1 LPPRRAQ
8 IFRFSERAFLR
19 LLGGIYLIA
28 FASLWPQ
35 IDGLIGANGI
45 APAAE
50 TLLAMHSDYG
60 WPVYFDVPSLFW
72 LAPKDWCLTALC
84 GLGCVAGLLL
94 IFGVIARSAAIA
106 AYVLY
111 LSLISIGQP
120 FTSFQWDAL
129 LLETGFLAI
138 FTGSP
143 LLPLAYR
150 FLLFRLMFESGLV
163 KLTSHDV
170 NWRNL
175 HALRYHFFTQP
186 LPTPLAYYAQHAPC
200 WLLDFGTL
208 AVLSIELLV
217 PFFLFF
223 PARLIRRTAVALLV
237 LLQLLIALTGN
248 YAFFNLLTV
257 ALCLWGLDDECYSR
271 LKNWRLALR
280 PSMAF
285 VNLPV
290 AAVMTL
296 GILQIFDLQPPL
308 LSSFEIV
315 NPYGLF
321 AVMTTSRVE
330 LIVEGS
336 DDLANWRAYSFRY
349 KPGNVGR
356 GLPLVAPYQPRLDWQ
371 MWFAALGSP
380 AQNLWVRTLVYRLLL
395 GQPEVLELLELPSFA
410 LPHAIRIQAYSYTF
424 TEPGERRRTG
434 NIWRRT
440 LLGTWLEPTSLT
452 AKERT
457 REAPAGKRLA
467 PMLAGV
473 FPCLAAGSR
482 IICASGNPDFIEP

>member
-1 LPPRRAQ
+1 MPPRRAQ
-8 IFRFSERAFLR
+8 IFRFSETAFLR
-19 LLGGIYLIA
+19 LLGGIYFIA

-35 IDGLIGANGI
+35 IAGLIGANGV

-60 WPVYFDVPSLFW
+60 WQVYLDVPSLFW

-84 GLGCVAGLLL
+84 ALGCLAALLL
-94 IFGVIARSAAIA
+94 ILGRFVRNSAFA
-106 AYVLY
+106 AYILY

-129 LLETGFLAI
+129 LLETGFLAT
-138 FTGSP
+138 FAGSP
-143 LLPLAYR
+143 LLSLAYR
-150 FLLFRLMFESGLV
+150 FLLFRLVFESGLV

-186 LPTPLAYYAQHAPC
+186 LPTPLAYHVQHAPE
-200 WLLDFGTL
+200 WVLDAGTL
-208 AVLSIELLV
+208 VVLLIELLV
-217 PFFLFF
+217 PFLLFL
-223 PARLIRRTAVALLV
+223 PSRHIRRAAVALLV
-237 LLQLLIALTGN
+237 LLQVVIALTGN

-271 LKNWRLALR
+271 LKNWRLAFR
-280 PSMAF
+280 PPAAF
-285 VNLPV
+285 VNFPV

-296 GILQIFDLQPPL
+296 GLLQIFDLQPSL

-336 DDLANWRAYSFRY
+336 DDLSHWQTYSFRY
-349 KPGNVGR
+349 KPGDVHRN
-356 GLPLVAPYQPRLDWQ
+356 LPLVAPYQPRLDWQ

-395 GQPEVLELLELPSFA
+395 GQPEVLELLEPPPFNR
-410 LPHAIRIQAYSYTF
+410 PPQAIRIQAYTYTF
-424 TEPGERRRTG
+424 TEPAERQHTG

-440 LLGTWLEPTSLT
+440 LLGTWLEPISLL
-452 AKERT
+452 
-457 REAPAGKRLA
+457 GKR
-467 PMLAGV
+467 
-473 FPCLAAGSR
+473 
-482 IICASGNPDFIEP
+482 

>member
-1 LPPRRAQ
+1 MPPRRAQ
-8 IFRFSERAFLR
+8 IFRFPETAFLR

-35 IDGLIGANGI
+35 IVGLIGANGI

-60 WPVYFDVPSLFW
+60 WPVYLDVPSLFW
-72 LAPKDWCLTALC
+72 LAPKDWCLIALC
-84 GLGCVAGLLL
+84 GLGCLAALLL
-94 IFGVIARSAAIA
+94 IFGLFVRSSAFA
-106 AYVLY
+106 AYILY

-138 FTGSP
+138 FAGSP
-143 LLPLAYR
+143 LLSLAYR

-186 LPTPLAYYAQHAPC
+186 LPTPLAYYVQRAPE
-200 WLLDFGTL
+200 WVLDSGTL

-217 PFFLFF
+217 PFLLFF
-223 PARLIRRTAVALLV
+223 PSRHIRRAAVALLV
-237 LLQLLIALTGN
+237 LLQTLIALTGN
-248 YAFFNLLTV
+248 YAFFNILTV
-257 ALCLWGLDDECYSR
+257 ALCLWGLEDECYSR
-271 LKNWRLALR
+271 LKNWRLAFRAPAAL
-280 PSMAF
+280 

-296 GILQIFDLQPPL
+296 GLLQIFDLQPSL
-308 LSSFEIV
+308 FGSFEIV

-330 LIVEGS
+330 LVVEGS
-336 DDLANWRAYSFRY
+336 DDLSNWRPYAFRY
-349 KPGNVGR
+349 KPGDVRRN
-356 GLPLVAPYQPRLDWQ
+356 LPVVAPYQPRLDWQ

-380 AQNLWVRTLVYRLLL
+380 SQNLWVRTLVYRLLL
-395 GQPEVLELLELPSFA
+395 GQPEVLELLEPQPF
-410 LPHAIRIQAYSYTF
+410 PKTPQAIRIQAYTYIF
-424 TEPGERRRTG
+424 TEPAERRHTG
-434 NIWRRT
+434 NIWRRS
-440 LLGTWLEPTSLT
+440 LLGTWLEPTTLVS
-452 AKERT
+452 K
-457 REAPAGKRLA
+457 
-467 PMLAGV
+467 
-473 FPCLAAGSR
+473 
-482 IICASGNPDFIEP
+482 